1 MKNITFSGKA
11 WADFIE
17 WSKTDR
23 KVFEK
28 ISLLIEESSRTPF
41 KGSGK
46 PEPLRHQFKGYWSR
60 RISEEH
66 RLVYAVNEND
76 IRIISCKYHYQ
87 D

>member
-1 MKNITFSGKA
+1 MKNIVFSSKA
-11 WADFIE
+11 WTDFIE

-23 KVFEK
+23 KIFEK
-28 ISLLIEESSRTPF
+28 ISQLIAETARSPF

-46 PEPLRHQFKGYWSR
+46 PEPLRHQLKGYWSR

-66 RLVYAVNEND
+66 RLVYSVNELE

-87 D
+87 G